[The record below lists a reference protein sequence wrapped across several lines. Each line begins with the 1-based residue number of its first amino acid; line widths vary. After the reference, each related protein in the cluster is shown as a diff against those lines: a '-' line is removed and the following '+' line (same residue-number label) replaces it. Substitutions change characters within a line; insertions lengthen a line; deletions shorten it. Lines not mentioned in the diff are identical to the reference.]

1 MKKFKNFWQELNLPI
16 FEKSVALTN
25 NELDEVD
32 KKIKQLQ
39 ARGLTSSK
47 IIKALQDFNPKLAQE
62 YRASAA
68 YWTAVKT
75 DDTKAIGTLG
85 EDLGITKYKTILGPN
100 ACKICRNKTRD
111 GTKIFKNSDIQK
123 SGWGHVPPFHP
134 NCFCIMI
141 PIE

>member
-1 MKKFKNFWQELNLPI
+1 MKKFKKFWQNLNQEI
-16 FEKSVALTN
+16 FEKSEALTKI
-25 NELDEVD
+25 ELDEVD

-39 ARGLTSSK
+39 AKGWSSSK
-47 IIKALQDFNPKLAQE
+47 IIKALQDFNSKLSE
-62 YRASAA
+62 EHRASAA

-75 DDTKAIGTLG
+75 DDTKAIGKLG
-85 EDLGITKYKTILGPN
+85 EDLGITKYKTVLGPN
-100 ACKICRNKTRD
+100 ACKICRNKTENGR
-111 GTKIFKNSDIQK
+111 KVFKNSDIKK